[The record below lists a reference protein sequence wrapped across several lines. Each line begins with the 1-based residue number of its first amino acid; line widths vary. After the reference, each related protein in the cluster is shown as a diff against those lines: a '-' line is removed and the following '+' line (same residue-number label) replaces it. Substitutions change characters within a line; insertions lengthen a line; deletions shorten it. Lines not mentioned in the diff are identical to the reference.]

1 MGSVSFKGFIL
12 SLAPTG
18 LLMLSYRVSFV
29 PINFSEGV
37 LFNHASHGILVNLIS
52 VIWSHLIFVITIY
65 SLKLSN
71 YYHTN
76 NTSNDT
82 VIKRAEKGE
91 I

>member
-18 LLMLSYRVSFV
+18 LLMLSYRVSFI

-52 VIWSHLIFVITIY
+52 VIWSHLIFVITAEIA
-65 SLKLSN
+65 SN
-71 YYHTN
+71 YHTN
-76 NTSNDT
+76 STSNDA
-82 VIKRAEKGE
+82 VMKRAER
-91 I
+91 

>member
-18 LLMLSYRVSFV
+18 LLMLSYRVSFI

-52 VIWSHLIFVITIY
+52 VIWSHLIFVITVFAEIA
-65 SLKLSN
+65 SN
-71 YYHTN
+71 YYNTN
-76 NTSNDT
+76 NTSNDAI
-82 VIKRAEKGE
+82 IKRAER
-91 I
+91 

>member
-29 PINFSEGV
+29 PINFLGRCSV
-37 LFNHASHGILVNLIS
+37 FNHASHGILVNLIS
-52 VIWSHLIFVITIY
+52 VIWSHLIFVITVFAEIA
-65 SLKLSN
+65 SN

-76 NTSNDT
+76 NTSNDA
-82 VIKRAEKGE
+82 VIKPAGR
-91 I
+91 